1 MSAAVYRLDRTNTRA
16 PGAVPGT
23 IVLTGSQRSE
33 GVELGVQGEIR
44 TGWHLIGAMAFQT
57 SEITSTTSAAPA
69 GRVAPLVPRFSASL
83 WNRWMISSR
92 VDVALGAIHQDE
104 QFASISNA
112 VTLPRYSRVDA
123 AIFYEVNDSTRVQLN
138 IENLTN
144 ERYWFTAHNDDNIT
158 PGSGVLARLTVS
170 TRF

>member
-1 MSAAVYRLDRTNTRA
+1 
-16 PGAVPGT
+16 VPGT
-23 IVLTGSQRSE
+23 IVLTGSQRSA
-33 GVELGVQGEIR
+33 GIELGLQGEAR
-44 TGWHLIGAMAFQT
+44 QGWHVIGAMAFQT
-57 SEITSTTSAAPA
+57 SDITSTTSAAPA

-83 WNRWMISSR
+83 WNRWTISSR
-92 VDVALGAIHQDE
+92 VDVALGVIHQDE

-112 VTLPRYSRVDA
+112 VTLPSYSRLDA
-123 AIFYEVNDSTRVQLN
+123 AIFYKVNDDTRVQLN
-138 IENLTN
+138 VENMSN